1 MIGAFYMIYIKL
13 FKNDSLSFNT
23 FKTALLQS
31 KLQEFNMLCLTL
43 CFSGL
48 NWILE
53 IKKWQVLVSSFKPIT
68 FFEATKQSLSSLT
81 SSLITP
87 NRIGE
92 YGAKALYFDQTDRKR
107 VLFIT
112 FIGNC
117 SQLLVTCIFG
127 SFGLLFLWKQ
137 HRFTIEGFNNN
148 YLMLIISVIIGLFAL
163 VFFFLKRLKKK
174 KTFHLESKTLLKSIG
189 IAFVRYMVFSCQF
202 YVLVRLFDINLNPST
217 IFACIASM
225 YLLASIIPSISLFD
239 IVIKSSI
246 SVLVFGF
253 VGVKTLP
260 ILVIVLIMWMCNFA
274 LPALIGSYFVW
285 TFQPKIS

>member
-1 MIGAFYMIYIKL
+1 MIGAFYMIYSKV

-53 IKKWQVLVSSFKPIT
+53 IKKWQVLVSSFKLIT

-112 FIGNC
+112 FIGNS

-137 HRFTIEGFNNN
+137 HRFTI
-148 YLMLIISVIIGLFAL
+148 
-163 VFFFLKRLKKK
+163 
-174 KTFHLESKTLLKSIG
+174 
-189 IAFVRYMVFSCQF
+189 
-202 YVLVRLFDINLNPST
+202 
-217 IFACIASM
+217 
-225 YLLASIIPSISLFD
+225 
-239 IVIKSSI
+239 
-246 SVLVFGF
+246 
-253 VGVKTLP
+253 
-260 ILVIVLIMWMCNFA
+260 
-274 LPALIGSYFVW
+274 
-285 TFQPKIS
+285 